1 MPLRLVRRA
10 VTSAAAPSLVA
21 RPTPPPHRHRR
32 SRPYAAVAVACA
44 AACGRS
50 GREQQTHALAAVAR
64 ASAELVQPVGYR
76 LPRESRFVGAELCMA
91 TQIRLFLT
99 SGVIRMAYRTSTQAA
114 LLIRTEL
121 AGYCWSDWCG

>member
-1 MPLRLVRRA
+1 MRKKRA
-10 VTSAAAPSLVA
+10 RAAN
-21 RPTPPPHRHRR
+21 
-32 SRPYAAVAVACA
+32 
-44 AACGRS
+44 
-50 GREQQTHALAAVAR
+50 AR
-64 ASAELVQPVGYR
+64 ASRGGARELVQPVGYR